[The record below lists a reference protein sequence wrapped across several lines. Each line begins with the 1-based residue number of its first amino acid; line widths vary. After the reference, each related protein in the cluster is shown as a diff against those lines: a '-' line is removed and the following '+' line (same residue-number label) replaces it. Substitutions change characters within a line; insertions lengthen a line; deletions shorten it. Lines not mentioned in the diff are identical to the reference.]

1 LSNNWIPGVDG
12 LHPAELT
19 DTAFGGAGD
28 FISDGGEFAGNQLF
42 GVGEFAGDSLI
53 GTGETLGAVVASP
66 ISGLL
71 RPFTGGG
78 GGGGGSSP
86 PGQDQGGGGI
96 LGALLPIGAIVAVIG
111 VIGAVAFAM
120 TGDS

>member
-1 LSNNWIPGVDG
+1 MGNWIPGVDG

-19 DTAFGGAGD
+19 DAALGGAGD

-42 GVGEFAGDSLI
+42 GIGEFTGDSLI

-66 ISGLL
+66 ISGLF

-78 GGGGGSSP
+78 GGGGQSP
-86 PGQDQGGGGI
+86 PGQDQGGGG
-96 LGALLPIGAIVAVIG
+96 LGALLPIGAALAVIAA
-111 VIGAVAFAM
+111 IGAVAL
-120 TGDS
+120 GWGGE

>member
-1 LSNNWIPGVDG
+1 MGNWIPGVDG

-19 DTAFGGAGD
+19 DTAFGGTAD
-28 FISDGGEFAGNQLF
+28 FIGDGGTFVGNQLF

-66 ISGLL
+66 ITGLL
-71 RPFTGGG
+71 RPFSGDGGG
-78 GGGGGSSP
+78 GGQSP
-86 PGQDQGGGGI
+86 PGQDQGGGI
-96 LGALLPIGAIVAVIG
+96 LGALLPIGALVAVIG
-111 VIGAVAFAM
+111 VIGAAAFAM